1 MIAAQFLG
9 KAIGMTDDLRGGTPE
24 AARAP
29 RRWWLAKECQRVVD
43 DGNNEANRCDASLAT
58 HAYNVPASAASSRSE
73 LSRHFAG
80 AHLSLIIWLCTK
92 LHLHLSRSLQCGHG
106 RGSSNLARFCP
117 AIAAGLSAIVV
128 SPAGSSCRG
137 EGRQTSRDYQR
148 AAVGSV

>member
-1 MIAAQFLG
+1 MESEQRSPVDTEDEAYASDAPAPG
-9 KAIGMTDDLRGGTPE
+9 RSGDSMGDDTRKTGHILI
-24 AARAP
+24 
-29 RRWWLAKECQRVVD
+29 VD
-43 DGNNEANRCDASLAT
+43 DDPTMRQMVTGYFEE
-58 HAYNVPASAASSRSE
+58 HNVPAGAVSSRSE

-106 RGSSNLARFCP
+106 RRSSNLARFCP

-137 EGRQTSRDYQR
+137 EGRQTSRDYRR